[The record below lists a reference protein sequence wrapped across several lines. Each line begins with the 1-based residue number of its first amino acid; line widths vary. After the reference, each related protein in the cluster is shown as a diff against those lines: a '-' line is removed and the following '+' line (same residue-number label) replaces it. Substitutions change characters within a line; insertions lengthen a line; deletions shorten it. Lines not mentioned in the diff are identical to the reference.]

1 MIPDGLKRGAIAA
14 VAPSARRAVAARG
27 ATHGPVAQ
35 LSLVLFCV
43 YMATGMVSA
52 LIPLRVAAVTHDYG
66 ELAAITT
73 VYAGTGILA
82 GYGWGWLADRLG
94 RRTPFVLSGLLGV
107 ALAYAAY
114 LLARSFAA
122 LVLTRGLEGAALA
135 AYNVGSVALLGD
147 YLAGHPNRGR
157 LLGAY
162 RTLGSLA
169 FGLTMLTSGMV
180 ADWLGPLVPFLCSAA
195 FALVGSLLALGL
207 RDAPPAPT
215 AVEPA
220 VTATAATGDRH
231 SARAGAAA
239 GLLACLLAGAFGWH
253 LILTAVYSV
262 WPNYLASLGYS
273 PAAITRLW
281 ALASL
286 SEVPFMAV
294 TGALADRIGRR
305 PMLVLALGTIGLVVL
320 GYLALPDMPWIAV
333 VQVVRAVAWSAFLT
347 ASLALTVEVSSYAQ
361 RGRVTGLVNTVGAVG
376 DVTGAAAGGTLVRAG
391 GFTALLYSGGAAA
404 FVCAGLVLL
413 TGVARFVR
421 PRRRTLGMQEDNRDT
436 HDHHDEYD
444 QADPQK

>member
-1 MIPDGLKRGAIAA
+1 MIPNALKRGAGAVIA
-14 VAPSARRAVAARG
+14 PQSRLAAGRT
-27 ATHGPVAQ
+27 ATGRPVAQ

-94 RRTPFVLSGLLGV
+94 RRTPFVLGGLLGV

-114 LLARSFAA
+114 LLARSFVA

-180 ADWLGPLVPFLCSAA
+180 ADWLGPLVPFACSAA

-207 RDAPPAPT
+207 RDAPPPAPP
-215 AVEPA
+215 AAEPA
-220 VTATAATGDRH
+220 GTAAEATGNRR
-231 SARAGAAA
+231 SARAGVA

-253 LILTAVYSV
+253 LILTSIYSV

-273 PAAITRLW
+273 QAAITRLW

-294 TGALADRIGRR
+294 TGAISDRIGRR
-305 PMLVLALGTIGLVVL
+305 PMLALALGTIGLVVL
-320 GYLALPDMPWIAV
+320 GYLALPGMPWIAA
-333 VQVVRAVAWSAFLT
+333 VQVVRAVAWSSFLT
-347 ASLALTVEVSSYAQ
+347 ASLALTVEISSYAQ

-376 DVTGAAAGGTLVRAG
+376 DVTGAAAGGTLVRAS
-391 GFTALLYSGGAAA
+391 GFTALLWSGGTAA

-413 TGVARFVR
+413 TGAARFIH
-421 PRRRTLGMQEDNRDT
+421 PRRRTLGM
-436 HDHHDEYD
+436 
-444 QADPQK
+444 